1 MSYNGCSSIDKA
13 GKILC
18 IHSYTNLNRSR
29 RHLYRD
35 DSCDYSIRY
44 VYSYL
49 ENFRYPSTSHRPSI
63 CCHCRR
69 RTEQFLEHC
78 QRQGTQV
85 DDKPLERPSRPRS
98 RHKQFPMSHCEI
110 FLLFLLC
117 STFHQQV
124 LIFLH
129 VNQLQIT
136 CLKGLPSVLGIFPL
150 RNPWFIKDVPS
161 VQGGGIQLWAPRFT
175 DSFLLGI
182 INKFCVICFGNGKK
196 CISQK

>member
-1 MSYNGCSSIDKA
+1 MGTDLSRKAAASSGEKKGENLESGWTLIGGSRNQMYSEVNVIAAIISLTYYSSRLGYCCFDCNSSLSFFGREKMSYNGCSSIDKA

-78 QRQGTQV
+78 
-85 DDKPLERPSRPRS
+85 
-98 RHKQFPMSHCEI
+98 
-110 FLLFLLC
+110 
-117 STFHQQV
+117 
-124 LIFLH
+124 
-129 VNQLQIT
+129 
-136 CLKGLPSVLGIFPL
+136 
-150 RNPWFIKDVPS
+150 
-161 VQGGGIQLWAPRFT
+161 
-175 DSFLLGI
+175 
-182 INKFCVICFGNGKK
+182 
-196 CISQK
+196 